1 MSQRTDARTDA
12 RNDAFCRSIMS
23 APPAVLKPTEPIS
36 FALQSI
42 VRHRVPALPVVD
54 EQNRYLGMLPR
65 SRLIALAMPR
75 VLLHE
80 NERYPLGHLLEA
92 GFIQDSLVDLESRL
106 NAVADDPISR
116 HLDTDVPVLG
126 PETPL
131 MNAMLFLHRQ
141 RNILPVV
148 EDGKLLGIVTV
159 WDVLARLGGLGKT
172 GRTEPGD

>member
-1 MSQRTDARTDA
+1 MNQHTDAHIDVY
-12 RNDAFCRSIMS
+12 CRSIMS
-23 APPAVLKPTEPIS
+23 APPAVLKPDDSIS

-54 EQNRYLGMLPR
+54 GQNRYLGMLPR

-80 NERYPLGHLLEA
+80 NERYPLRHLLEA

-106 NAVADDPISR
+106 DAVADDPISR
-116 HLDTDVPVLG
+116 HLDTDVPILG

-148 EDGKLLGIVTV
+148 DDGKLLGVVTV
-159 WDVLARLGGLGKT
+159 WDVLARLGGSGRA
-172 GRTEPGD
+172 GRTEPGG